1 MKRRAFRLGPQEAS
15 GLASAVSRELGIAD
29 EDARKLVERGA
40 VYVRGRRCRTPDSK
54 LRGGDPVS
62 VVLEEGGRS
71 ALEPAASLKL
81 RVLFE
86 DEERLAVDKPAGVP
100 TQPTPGRVG
109 DSLADAVHAYLGR
122 PGGLVHRLDRETSGV
137 VLFGKTKAA
146 TSRLAAAFRQGEVEK
161 LYAAVT
167 GPGLARDGRVDLPLS
182 RDPSRP
188 GRFRATRAAHGVPAL
203 TEWSLLA
210 SGDFCLVAL
219 RPRTG
224 RTHQL
229 RAHLAALG
237 APIAG
242 DVRYGG
248 VRALAGLPAGR
259 CLLHAWT
266 LRIAEFQVEA
276 PVPPDMGVFFDR
288 ARLPPLPLGGRGPG

>member
-1 MKRRAFRLGPQEAS
+1 MKRRTFRLPQGEAG
-15 GLASAVSRELGIAD
+15 GLAAAVARELGIAAA
-29 EDARKLVERGA
+29 DAARLVEGGA
-40 VYVRGRRCRTPDSK
+40 VYVGGKRCRRLDAP
-54 LRGGDPVS
+54 LRSGEAVS
-62 VVLEEGGRS
+62 VVLEEAGRS
-71 ALEPAASLKL
+71 ALEPAQLPRL

-86 DEERLAVDKPAGVP
+86 DEGRLAVDKPAGVP
-100 TQPTPGRVG
+100 TQPTPGRAG
-109 DSLADAVHAYLGR
+109 DSLADAVEAYLRR

-146 TSRLAAAFRQGEVEK
+146 TSELAAAFRRGQVEK
-161 LYAAVT
+161 TYVAVT
-167 GPGLARDGRVDLPLS
+167 GPGLAQEGSVDLPLS

-203 TEWSLLA
+203 TEWTLLF
-210 SGDFCLVAL
+210 SGPFCLVEL

-242 DVRYGG
+242 DLRYGG
-248 VRALAGLPAGR
+248 AKALAGQPALR
-259 CLLHAWT
+259 CLLHAWKLSVGD
-266 LRIAEFQVEA
+266 LRVAA
-276 PVPPDMGVFFDR
+276 PLPTDVQAFFDR
-288 ARLPPLPLGGRGPG
+288 AGVTGIAR